1 MTALTS
7 TTSLTWAAAQ
17 KHTDRVI
24 QQHSKTFYLA
34 TSLLPHIARDS
45 IRALY
50 GFCRSTD
57 DLVDQDNATIEMVEE
72 WRRQVSLP
80 LYMQKNPILWLWGQ
94 IKEKFHVNQ
103 QYEQELI
110 DGVQMDIEKKHYETW
125 EELKNYCYKVA
136 STVGLL
142 SIPIIGLAPNEKF
155 DHAASY
161 AIKLGIALQLT
172 NILRDIGEDLL
183 RGRVYLPVEDLK
195 RFNLTLKD
203 IYNRVHDERFIE
215 LMKFQIQ
222 RARTLYAES
231 LPGIKLLSSSGRVS
245 VGAAALL
252 YQVILDE
259 IEKINYQVYNTRAFT
274 TGLKK
279 IQMLPGIALQIWR
292 LPTPTD

>member
-1 MTALTS
+1 MTTFTGTS
-7 TTSLTWAAAQ
+7 GLTWAAAQ
-17 KHTDRVI
+17 KHTDKVI

-57 DLVDQDNATIEMVEE
+57 DLVDQENATIEMVEE

-80 LYMQKNPILWLWGQ
+80 LHQQKNPILWLWGQ
-94 IKEKFHVNQ
+94 IKVKFHVNT

-110 DGVQMDIEKKHYETW
+110 DGVQMDIEKKEYETW
-125 EELKNYCYKVA
+125 DELENYCYKVA

-142 SIPIIGLAPNEKF
+142 SIPIVGLAPNATF
-155 DHAASY
+155 DHAATY

-195 RFNLTLKD
+195 QFNLTLKD
-203 IYNRVHDERFIE
+203 IHNHVKDERFFE
-215 LMKFQIQ
+215 LMKFQIK
-222 RARTLYAES
+222 RARTLYAEA

-252 YQVILDE
+252 YKAILDE
-259 IEKINYQVYNTRAFT
+259 IEKINYQVYDTRAFT
-274 TGLKK
+274 TGFRK
-279 IQMLPGIALQIWR
+279 IRMLPGIAMQIWH
-292 LPTPTD
+292 LPTPSP